1 MYVIYL
7 FSIVKSLTVTLQS
20 VQYTVVTDLF
30 ANFYSVSP
38 NLIAW
43 TSLINLAI
51 VAIFLFPAVVVIK
64 QIGLR
69 EAEKVVLIIIGLLL
83 IVESP
88 PYYIARAS
96 KVIDRSKSP
105 LDFAYASANH
115 IPELK
120 LGVSVT
126 QSTACIQT
134 LSHMTKPRLLRF

>member
-1 MYVIYL
+1 MYIIYL

-51 VAIFLFPAVVVIK
+51 VAIFLFPAVVVIE

-69 EAEKVVLIIIGLLL
+69 EAEKVILIIICLLF

-88 PYYIARAS
+88 HTT
-96 KVIDRSKSP
+96 
-105 LDFAYASANH
+105 L
-115 IPELK
+115 PEPQK
-120 LGVSVT
+120 
-126 QSTACIQT
+126 
-134 LSHMTKPRLLRF
+134 